1 MPINSESPEEEL
13 RKKLRDGGN
22 IASGAAVAPT
32 TIALDE
38 KTKTKEPNN
47 LAGMDEGGAVIAPP
61 TTNDDAND
69 VVNAKSNQQL
79 KRGVENSSPPLDEDV
94 LKVRRVRQRLVA
106 SEDEATKSV
115 GEIIEPTRS
124 RMATVQ
130 TKGPVLVEEIVREVF
145 RGR

>member
-1 MPINSESPEEEL
+1 MGTSPLGLQL
-13 RKKLRDGGN
+13 RQRP
-22 IASGAAVAPT
+22 V
-32 TIALDE
+32 ALDE

-94 LKVRRVRQRLVA
+94 LK
-106 SEDEATKSV
+106 SATC
-115 GEIIEPTRS
+115 G
-124 RMATVQ
+124 
-130 TKGPVLVEEIVREVF
+130 GN
-145 RGR
+145 GW